1 MEAQKNPTYTFIK
14 NNVYYFSKSVPVDLR
29 SHYSK
34 HRIVQS
40 LRTKS
45 AHNAKAASQSL
56 SAKLENYWLGL
67 RLQKVD
73 VPAAHLL
80 IDYQSSSSRMPTI
93 EDALEHYLRVK
104 GDGRSPLFFQ
114 HAKRNIEY
122 VSSCLGTR
130 SIDQYNTADA
140 ATFRDWLVDKGLSH
154 SSVKRIFGGIKA
166 IVNFSITEEGLS
178 CSNPFTRVY
187 LPNDLAA
194 TTREPIGNSDLLK
207 LQSACLSLDD
217 DIRWLVALISD
228 TGMRLS
234 EAVGLQQSD
243 FIDVNGVPLIDLKP
257 HPNRR
262 LKTATSTRQIPLSG
276 MASWATS
283 RIRKEQDSLFCFPRY
298 CTAQKC
304 HSNSASAAVNKW
316 LKTVTHRKATIHGLR
331 HSFRDRLRAV
341 EAPVDLVD
349 QLGGWSLTSVGQNYG
364 NGYPVKLLHEWLEK
378 IIITPQ

>member
-1 MEAQKNPTYTFIK
+1 METQKNPTYTFIK

-93 EDALEHYLRVK
+93 EDALEYYLRVK

-130 SIDQYNTADA
+130 SIDQYTMADA
-140 ATFRDWLVDKGLSH
+140 ATFRDWLVAKGLSH

-234 EAVGLQQSD
+234 EAVGLRQSD
-243 FIDVNGVPLIDLKP
+243 FIEVKGVPLIDLKP

-262 LKTATSTRQIPLSG
+262 LKTSTSTRQIPLSG
-276 MASWATS
+276 MALWATL

-316 LKTVTHRKATIHGLR
+316 LKTGTHRKATIHGLR